1 MTRIILLTL
10 LSFSAIIAYS
20 DNKSLLDELDQ
31 AIGQRDQYIQAKESK
46 IAYLKEQMVG
56 ESDANALLKAY
67 NSLFNEY
74 YVFKFDSAMVYA
86 NKGLAL
92 AQQSNNRKYSTL
104 FLLNK
109 SELLSIG
116 GLYEEALDILNSID
130 STNIEQSDMFR
141 YYFSYFTLYSY
152 KTTFCDDST
161 YSPQYRA
168 VAREYLSKAID
179 HLSPDNP
186 HYNYIIGEKCFY
198 LDNDHLKARQ
208 YYEQAIRE
216 LGPVSRDY
224 ARSCYALAGNYLE
237 DGDKTK
243 YVELMIKASLS
254 DLKSATMENA
264 ALHDLALFIFQEDKS
279 NIERADR
286 YINISMEDAKLY
298 NNRLRLIQNSRT
310 LPQIVTTYQ
319 NMVKH
324 QNGQLRY
331 ALLFISLLLFGLVA
345 MLAFIFRQNRL
356 LTLRRKELANNNIQL
371 TDLNQQLTGLNE
383 QLHQLN
389 GQLVDTNTKRE
400 NLASIYIDLCAQYI
414 DKLNKYQ
421 TLVKRKIKANQ
432 AQELLQ
438 TISSTRISEED
449 AATFLNRFDKA
460 FLELYPTFIAEF
472 NALLSEDGR
481 IQQKSSTTLTTELR
495 TFALIR
501 LGVKN
506 TADIAGLL
514 FLSNQTIY
522 NCRSVIKN
530 RAINKDTFDED
541 VQKLCTVIRYEG

>member
-92 AQQSNNRKYSTL
+92 AQQSNNRKYSNL

-186 HYNYIIGEKCFY
+186 HYNYIMGEKCFY

-356 LTLRRKELANNNIQL
+356 LTLRRIELANNNIQL

>member
-31 AIGQRDQYIQAKESK
+31 AIGQRDQYIQARESK

-186 HYNYIIGEKCFY
+186 HYNYIMGEKCFY

-421 TLVKRKIKANQ
+421 TLVKRKNKANQ

>member
-31 AIGQRDQYIQAKESK
+31 AIGQRDQYIQARESK

>member
-186 HYNYIIGEKCFY
+186 HYNYIMGEKCFY

>member
-31 AIGQRDQYIQAKESK
+31 AIGQRDQYIQARESK

-186 HYNYIIGEKCFY
+186 HYNYIMGEKCFY

-400 NLASIYIDLCAQYI
+400 TLASIYIDLCAQYI

>member
-31 AIGQRDQYIQAKESK
+31 AIGQRDQYIQARESK

-161 YSPQYRA
+161 YSPQYRV

-186 HYNYIIGEKCFY
+186 HYNYIMGEKCFY

>member
-1 MTRIILLTL
+1 MSRLLILATL
-10 LSFSAIIAYS
+10 LMTVVVAYG
-20 DNKSLLDELDQ
+20 DNKLLLEELDQ
-31 AIGQRDQYIQAKESK
+31 TISQRDQYIQAKETK
-46 IAYLKEQMVG
+46 IAYLKEQMT
-56 ESDANALLKAY
+56 EENDATALLKTY
-67 NSLFNEY
+67 SSLFNEY

-92 AQQSNNRKYSTL
+92 AQQSNNRKYSTI

-109 SELLSIG
+109 SELLAIG

-130 STNIEQSDMFR
+130 STHVEQPDLFK

-152 KTTFCDDST
+152 KTTFCDDAT
-161 YSPQYRA
+161 YSPHYRSI
-168 VAREYLSKAID
+168 ARKYLNTAIQN
-179 HLSPDNP
+179 LTPDNP
-186 HYNYIIGEKCFY
+186 HYNYIMGEKCVY
-198 LDNDHLKARQ
+198 IDNDHLKARQ
-208 YYEQAIRE
+208 YYEHVLHE
-216 LGPVSRDY
+216 SEPVSRDY

-237 DGDKTK
+237 DGDKAK
-243 YVELMIKASLS
+243 YVEYMIRASLS
-254 DLKSATMENA
+254 DLKGATMENA
-264 ALHDLALFIFQEDKS
+264 ALHDLALFIFREDKL

-319 NMVKH
+319 DMVKH

-331 ALLFISLLLFGLVA
+331 ALLFISLLLFGLVV
-345 MLAFIFRQNRL
+345 MLYFIFRQNRL

-371 TDLNQQLTGLNE
+371 TDLNLQLTGLNE

-389 GQLVDTNTKRE
+389 NQLVDTNTKRE

-432 AQELLQ
+432 SQELLQ
-438 TISSTRISEED
+438 TISSSRISEED
-449 AATFLNRFDKA
+449 ASTFLHRFDKA
-460 FLELYPTFIAEF
+460 FIELYPTFVEEI
-472 NALLSEDGR
+472 NALLNEDGR
-481 IQQKSSTTLTTELR
+481 ILQKSPRELTTELR

-514 FLSNQTIY
+514 FLSPQTIY

-530 RAINKDTFDED
+530 RAINKETFDED
-541 VQKLCTVIRYEG
+541 VQKLCTVIK

>member
-31 AIGQRDQYIQAKESK
+31 AIGQRDQYIQARESK

-116 GLYEEALDILNSID
+116 GLYEEALDILDSID
-130 STNIEQSDMFR
+130 STYVEHPDMFR
-141 YYFSYFTLYSY
+141 YFFSYFTLYSY

-168 VAREYLSKAID
+168 IAREYLSKAID
-179 HLSPDNP
+179 HLSQDNP
-186 HYNYIIGEKCFY
+186 HYNYIMGEKCFY
-198 LDNDHLKARQ
+198 LDNDHLKARE
-208 YYEQAIRE
+208 YYEQVIRE

-243 YVELMIKASLS
+243 YVELMIRASLS

-319 NMVKH
+319 DMVKH

-331 ALLFISLLLFGLVA
+331 ALLFITLLFFGLVV
-345 MLAFIFRQNRL
+345 MLCFIFRQNRL

-371 TDLNQQLTGLNE
+371 TNLNLQLTGLNE

-389 GQLVDTNTKRE
+389 NQLVDTNTKRE

-432 AQELLQ
+432 SQELLQ
-438 TISSTRISEED
+438 TISSSRISEED
-449 AATFLNRFDKA
+449 ASTFLHRFDKA
-460 FLELYPTFIAEF
+460 FIELYPTFVEEI
-472 NALLSEDGR
+472 NALLNEDGR
-481 IQQKSSTTLTTELR
+481 ILQKSPRELTTELR

-514 FLSNQTIY
+514 FLSPQTIY
-522 NCRSVIKN
+522 NCRSIIKN
-530 RAINKDTFDED
+530 RAINKDSFDED
-541 VQKLCTVIRYEG
+541 ILKLCTVIR

>member
-1 MTRIILLTL
+1 MTRLLILTTL
-10 LSFSAIIAYS
+10 LMTVVMANG

-31 AIGQRDQYIQAKESK
+31 TISQRDHYIQAKESK

-56 ESDANALLKAY
+56 ENDANALMKAY
-67 NSLFNEY
+67 SSLFNEY
-74 YVFKFDSAMVYA
+74 YVFKFDSAMAYA
-86 NKGLAL
+86 NKGLSL

-130 STNIEQSDMFR
+130 STHVEQSDLFR

-161 YSPQYRA
+161 YAPQYRA
-168 VAREYLSKAID
+168 IAREYLSTAIQN
-179 HLSPDNP
+179 LAPDDP
-186 HYNYIIGEKCFY
+186 HYNYIMGEKCVY
-198 LDNDHLKARQ
+198 IDNDHLKARQ
-208 YYEQAIRE
+208 HYEHVLHESNSI
-216 LGPVSRDY
+216 SRDY

-237 DGDKTK
+237 DGDKAK
-243 YVELMIKASLS
+243 YAEYMIRASLS

-319 NMVKH
+319 DMVKH

-331 ALLFISLLLFGLVA
+331 ALLFISLLLFGLVV
-345 MLAFIFRQNRL
+345 MLCFIFRQNRL

-371 TDLNQQLTGLNE
+371 TDLNLQLTRLNE

-389 GQLVDTNTKRE
+389 NQLVDTNTKRE

-432 AQELLQ
+432 SQELLQ
-438 TISSTRISEED
+438 TISSSRISEED
-449 AATFLNRFDKA
+449 ASTFLHRFDKA
-460 FLELYPTFIAEF
+460 FIELYPTFVEEI
-472 NALLSEDGR
+472 NALLNEDGR
-481 IQQKSSTTLTTELR
+481 ILQKSPRELTTELR

-514 FLSNQTIY
+514 FLSPQTIY

-530 RAINKDTFDED
+530 RAINKETFDED
-541 VQKLCTVIRYEG
+541 VQKLCTVIK

>member
-10 LSFSAIIAYS
+10 LSFSAIITYS

-116 GLYEEALDILNSID
+116 GLYEEALDILDSID
-130 STNIEQSDMFR
+130 STYVEHPDMFR
-141 YYFSYFTLYSY
+141 YFFSYFTLYSY

-168 VAREYLSKAID
+168 IAREYLSKAID
-179 HLSPDNP
+179 HLSQDNP
-186 HYNYIIGEKCFY
+186 HYNYIMGEKCFY
-198 LDNDHLKARQ
+198 LDNDHLKARE
-208 YYEQAIRE
+208 YYEQVIRE

-243 YVELMIKASLS
+243 YVELMIRASLS

-319 NMVKH
+319 DMVKH

-331 ALLFISLLLFGLVA
+331 ALLFITLLFFGLVV
-345 MLAFIFRQNRL
+345 MLCFIFRQNRL

-389 GQLVDTNTKRE
+389 NQLVDTNTKRE

-432 AQELLQ
+432 SQELLQ

-449 AATFLNRFDKA
+449 ASTFLHRFDKA
-460 FLELYPTFIAEF
+460 FIELYPTFVKEF
-472 NALLSEDGR
+472 NALLNVDGR
-481 IQQKSSTTLTTELR
+481 ILQKSPRELTTELR

-514 FLSNQTIY
+514 FLSPQTIY
-522 NCRSVIKN
+522 NCRSIIKN
-530 RAINKDTFDED
+530 RAINKDSFDED
-541 VQKLCTVIRYEG
+541 ILKLCTVIR

>member
-421 TLVKRKIKANQ
+421 TLVKRKNKANQ

>member
-31 AIGQRDQYIQAKESK
+31 AIGQRDQYIQARESK

-116 GLYEEALDILNSID
+116 GLYEEALDILDSID
-130 STNIEQSDMFR
+130 STYVEHPDMFR
-141 YYFSYFTLYSY
+141 YFFSYFTLYSY

-168 VAREYLSKAID
+168 IAREYLSKAID
-179 HLSPDNP
+179 HLSQDNP
-186 HYNYIIGEKCFY
+186 HYNYIMGEKCFY
-198 LDNDHLKARQ
+198 LDNDHLKARE
-208 YYEQAIRE
+208 YYEQVIRE

-243 YVELMIKASLS
+243 YVELMIRASLS

-319 NMVKH
+319 DMVKH

-331 ALLFISLLLFGLVA
+331 ALLFITLLFFGLVV
-345 MLAFIFRQNRL
+345 MLCFIFRQNRL

-371 TDLNQQLTGLNE
+371 TNLNLQLTGLNE

-389 GQLVDTNTKRE
+389 NQLVDTNTKRE

-432 AQELLQ
+432 SQELLQ
-438 TISSTRISEED
+438 TISSSRISEED
-449 AATFLNRFDKA
+449 ASTFLHRFDKA
-460 FLELYPTFIAEF
+460 FIELYPTFVEEI
-472 NALLSEDGR
+472 NALLNEDGR
-481 IQQKSSTTLTTELR
+481 ILQKSPRELTTELR

-501 LGVKN
+501 LGLKN

-514 FLSNQTIY
+514 FLSPQTIY
-522 NCRSVIKN
+522 NCRSIIKN
-530 RAINKDTFDED
+530 RAINKDSFDED
-541 VQKLCTVIRYEG
+541 ILKLCTVIR

>member
-186 HYNYIIGEKCFY
+186 HYNYIMGEKCFY

-421 TLVKRKIKANQ
+421 TLVKRKNKANQ